1 MFSFYF
7 SYFYQKSIR
16 ITYKIDGK
24 MEICLHLS
32 DDKKVSESFAQTP
45 AQKFYLMHRGIKRL
59 SWAPLQ

>member
-16 ITYKIDGK
+16 ITYTIDGK

-32 DDKKVSESFAQTP
+32 DEKKVRESFAQTP
-45 AQKFYLMHRGIKRL
+45 AQKFYLMHL
-59 SWAPLQ
+59 